1 MLEKLTPLIVL
12 ALFAVAAVVIIQ
24 GLNTAQELA
33 HPKTTEKRLNP

>member
-12 ALFAVAAVVIIQ
+12 AMFAIAAVVIIQ

-33 HPKTTEKRLNP
+33 HPKTTQQSLKP